1 MSEFIFLGSKAS
13 GLNALKVANEVL
25 PGRVSKVLTFDDS
38 ADVRSCLEE
47 IENFCFDQGLPF
59 EVIRPKDLEI
69 ALNGFASAKVLVVGW
84 YSILGPGLL
93 AANEFYGLH
102 YSPLPRYRGSA
113 PVVWQIINAEK
124 EIGITLFRFASGVDD
139 GDFVG
144 QAYFP
149 LLDDDTINSVLQ
161 KADGLACDLLRSNLK
176 SILDE
181 TVVLHEQD
189 HSLATYCGMR
199 IPEDGLINWYSGAH
213 DIVNFVRAQSDPY
226 PGAFTTD
233 AEGRKIYI
241 LRAEIE
247 EREIYSPV
255 GAVFERSADS
265 TVVKCGDGAV
275 RVTAAKCGEDRAL
288 LSIFKSLKTRLG
300 VSPR

>member
-13 GLNALKVANEVL
+13 GLNALRVANEVL
-25 PGRVSKVLTFDDS
+25 AGRVSKVLTFDDS
-38 ADVRSCLEE
+38 TDARSCLEE
-47 IENFCFDQGLPF
+47 IKDFCFDQGLPV

-69 ALNGFASAKVLVVGW
+69 ALSGFANAKVLVVGW
-84 YSILGPGLL
+84 YSILGPDLL
-93 AANEFYGLH
+93 VANEFYGLH
-102 YSPLPRYRGSA
+102 YSPLPRYRGNA

-124 EIGITLFRFASGVDD
+124 EIGITLFRFANGVDD

-149 LLDDDTINSVLQ
+149 LLDDDTISSVLQ
-161 KADGLACDLLRSNLK
+161 KADSLACDLLRSNLK

-181 TVVLHEQD
+181 TVVLQAQD

-199 IPEDGLINWYSGAH
+199 IPEDGLINWCSGAH

-226 PGAFTTD
+226 PGAFTID

-247 EREIYSPV
+247 SREIYSPV

-265 TVVKCGDGAV
+265 AVIKCGDGAV

-300 VSPR
+300 VSPC